1 VQTRHQAGFLVLA
14 LATLAGCSDAEQMV
28 PVDGQRFLPGAV
40 ATHEPGWDVT
50 ELGDDDSR
58 TEALQQEFED
68 RLAESDAT
76 GGVLVVVKDGAVLLA
91 DGFGDTDGT
100 GEPVTDET
108 LFLLASVSK
117 VFLATA
123 ALSLAEQELWD
134 LDAPIESHVSGADPA
149 ITPRLALSHQAGV
162 PDSSACEPGLD
173 TPSDWARAHAADPVW
188 APPGVLFNYSNGG
201 FALLGAALE
210 ALTGRRLPE
219 VITDAV
225 FSPAGAGSATYDKSG
240 GNAPRAVGQNRSYP
254 VPDAI
259 GCGLIEAAG
268 GAWASARD
276 LSALLRALLGESTAF
291 SAELRAELMTSQTSV
306 SNGGRSDYGHGLFL
320 ERYGEELVAYHLGGL
335 PWFGAGLLFIPS
347 RRFGVAF
354 AVNAGNFLPFLHDAV
369 ALYFGPEL
377 ERTELEPE
385 LGRLEEYGGEWED
398 TTGGLGRLRIDVRSD
413 DIVLVPLGG
422 QASWPL
428 PVDGTFWPGADG
440 EIRYFATR
448 LGVAVKTR

>member
-1 VQTRHQAGFLVLA
+1 
-14 LATLAGCSDAEQMV
+14 MV
-28 PVDGQRFLPGAV
+28 PVDGQRFSPGQV
-40 ATHEPGWDVT
+40 TVHQPGWDVAKL
-50 ELGDDDSR
+50 EDDASR
-58 TEALQQEFED
+58 TEALEREFED

-76 GGVLVVVKDGAVLLA
+76 GGFLVVVKDGAVLLA
-91 DGFGDTDGT
+91 DGFGDADRE

-123 ALSLAEQELWD
+123 ALSLAEHGLWD
-134 LDAPIESHVSGADPA
+134 LDAPIESHVRGADPA
-149 ITPRLALSHQAGV
+149 ITGRLALSHQAGV
-162 PDSSACEPGLD
+162 PDSSACEAGLD

-201 FALLGAALE
+201 FALVGAALE
-210 ALTGRRLPE
+210 EITGRRLPE
-219 VITDAV
+219 VVTDAV
-225 FSPAGAGSATYDKSG
+225 FSPAGAESATYDRSD
-240 GNAPRAVGQNRSYP
+240 GNVPRAVGQNPSYP
-254 VPDAI
+254 VPEAI

-276 LSALLRALLGESTAF
+276 VSALLRALLGESTAF
-291 SAELRAELMTSQTSV
+291 SAELRAEQLSSQASV
-306 SNGGRSDYGHGLFL
+306 SSGGRSDYGHGLFL

-377 ERTELEPE
+377 ERAELEPE
-385 LGRLEEYGGEWED
+385 LGRLEEYGGAWED
-398 TTGGLGRLRIDVRSD
+398 RTGGLGRLRIDVHSD

-422 QASWPL
+422 QTSWPL
-428 PVDGTFWPGADG
+428 PVEGTFWPDADG

-448 LGVAVKTR
+448 LGVAVKSR